1 MCISSILVS
10 EGAEE
15 KHGENKEKGEEGR
28 SLADGEAGKGL
39 ALKDDRE

>member
-15 KHGENKEKGEEGR
+15 KHGEDKEKGEEGGR
-28 SLADGEAGKGL
+28 DGEAGKGL